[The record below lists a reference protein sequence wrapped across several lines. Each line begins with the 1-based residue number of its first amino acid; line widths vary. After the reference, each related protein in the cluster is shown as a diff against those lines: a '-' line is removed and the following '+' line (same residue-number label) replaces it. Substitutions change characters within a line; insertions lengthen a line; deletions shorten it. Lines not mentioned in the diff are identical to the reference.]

1 VFVIL
6 KNEQVDDRSAVM
18 TDEYLNS

>member
-1 VFVIL
+1 L